1 MIQKN
6 KRIAIVILNYNGI
19 KLLKKFLASVV
30 NFSDKKISSIYLI
43 DNFST
48 DESIKYVKK
57 KFPSIRIIKNKINL
71 GYAEGYNKGLEL
83 IKSDYYILLNSDV
96 EVTKNWLNPLFNLME
111 SDNNIVACQ
120 PKILSYNKKD
130 YFEYAGASGG
140 FIDKLGYPFC
150 RGRIFDTIEKD
161 SGQYDNKIQVFW
173 ASGCCLMIRSD
184 IFHKLGGFDNYF
196 FAHME
201 EIDLCWRIN
210 NLNLKI
216 YCEPKSKI
224 YHLGNQTLNKSNP
237 TKTYLNFRN
246 NLIMILKNDHFINLI
261 WKLPTRLILDFFAFL
276 RFFMKKES
284 RKHGISI
291 LKAYRDFVLDFKL
304 NFSKRNK
311 INGETSMIYKN
322 LIAIKYYIQNIKK
335 FNDL

>member
-19 KLLKKFLASVV
+19 KLLKKFLGSVI
-30 NFSDKKISSIYLI
+30 NFSDKKISSIYLV
-43 DNFST
+43 DNFSS
-48 DESIKYVKK
+48 DKSVEYVNNKY
-57 KFPSIRIIKNKINL
+57 PSVTIIKNKINL
-71 GYAEGYNKGLEL
+71 GYSKGYNEALKS

-96 EVTKNWLNPLFNLME
+96 EVTKNWLNPLFDLME
-111 SDNNIVACQ
+111 SDINIAACQ
-120 PKILSYNKKD
+120 PKILSYKKKD

-150 RGRIFDTIEKD
+150 RGRIFETTERDY
-161 SGQYDNKIQVFW
+161 GQYDDRIEIFW

-184 IFHKLGGFDNYF
+184 IYQKLGGFDNYF

-210 NLNLKI
+210 NLNLKV

-224 YHLGNQTLNKSNP
+224 YHLGSQTLKESDP
-237 TKTYLNFRN
+237 KKTYLNFRN
-246 NLIMILKNDHFINLI
+246 NLIMILKNDLFINLL
-261 WKLPTRLILDFFAFL
+261 WKLPLRFILDFFAFIKL
-276 RFFMKKES
+276 LMKKNS
-284 RKHGISI
+284 RYHGISV
-291 LKAYRDFVLDFKL
+291 LKAYKDFILNFKL

-311 INGETSMIYKN
+311 NKGEPSIMYKN
-322 LIAIKYYIQNIKK
+322 IIPMKYYLQKIKK
-335 FNDL
+335 YTDL